1 MAEVTLE
8 LIKQLREK
16 TNVGMM
22 DCKGALKEAEGDL
35 EVAETILRKKGMA
48 SADKKASRA
57 TKEGIVATL
66 INDEAKSGVLIDVGC
81 ETDFVSKNDNFRNFV
96 SQLLRYAAE
105 AQELDSLETYLALT
119 PDGGESIED
128 IVKAKVGELGE
139 NMGVSNVVRF
149 TVGEAGGSNGIIA
162 SYIHMEGKIGVLI
175 EVGCQNADT
184 EKNET
189 FRDLVK
195 DITLHIAA
203 AHPICLSREEVSA
216 DIVAKERE
224 VYAEQVKGKPENI
237 IEKIVDGKLDKFYS
251 GSCLLEQG
259 FIKDPDQSIE
269 DLLKASSTDLGDEL
283 SIRRFAR
290 FAVGEEG

>member
-22 DCKGALKEAEGDL
+22 DCKAALQEADGDP
-35 EVAETILRKKGMA
+35 EAAETILRKKGMA
-48 SADKKASRA
+48 AADKKSSRA
-57 TKEGIVATL
+57 TKEGVIATR
-66 INDEAKSGVLIDVGC
+66 IDDEAKSGVLIDVSC
-81 ETDFVSKNDNFRNFV
+81 ETDFVSKNENFRNFV
-96 SQLLRYAAE
+96 EELLNYAVE
-105 AQELDSLETYLALT
+105 ADSIDTLENYLALT
-119 PDGGESIED
+119 PGGGDSVED

-139 NMGVSNVVRF
+139 NMGVTNVVRY
-149 TVGEAGGSNGIIA
+149 TVGEAGGDHGIVA

-175 EVGCQNADT
+175 EVGCQKADS
-184 EKNET
+184 EKNDA
-189 FRDLVK
+189 FRAMVK

-203 AHPICLSREEVSA
+203 AHPICLSRGEVPE
-216 DIVAKERE
+216 DVVAKERE
-224 VYAEQVKGKPENI
+224 VYADQVKDKPENI

-251 GSCLLEQG
+251 GACLLEQG

-269 DLLKASSTDLGDEL
+269 DLLNATSGELGDEL
-283 SIRRFAR
+283 EIRRFVR

>member
-22 DCKGALKEAEGDL
+22 DCKGALKEADGDL
-35 EVAETILRKKGMA
+35 EAAETILRKKGMA

-57 TKEGIVATL
+57 TKEGIIATL

-96 SQLLRYAAE
+96 GQLLKYATEAE
-105 AQELDSLETYLALT
+105 ELDSLETYLALT
-119 PDGGESIED
+119 PEGGESIAD

-139 NMGVSNVVRF
+139 NMGVSNVVKF
-149 TVGEAGGSNGIIA
+149 TVGEAGGDKGIIA

-184 EKNET
+184 EQNET
-189 FRDLVK
+189 FRNLVK

-203 AHPICLSREEVSA
+203 AHPICLNREEVSV

-251 GSCLLEQG
+251 GACLLEQG

>member
-22 DCKGALKEAEGDL
+22 DCKAALKEADGDL

-57 TKEGIVATL
+57 TKEGVVAAL
-66 INDEAKSGVLIDVGC
+66 IDDEAKSGVLIDVGC
-81 ETDFVSKNDNFRNFV
+81 ETDFVSKNENFRGFV
-96 SQLLRYAAE
+96 DQLLKYAAE
-105 AQELDSLETYLALT
+105 AETLDSLETYLALT
-119 PDGGESIED
+119 PDGGESVSD

-139 NMGVSNVVRF
+139 NMGISNVVRF
-149 TVGEAGGSNGIIA
+149 TVGEAGGDKGIIA

-175 EVGCQNADT
+175 EVGCQKAET
-184 EKNET
+184 EKNEA
-189 FRDLVK
+189 FRSLVK

-203 AHPICLSREEVSA
+203 AHPICLSRGEVPA
-216 DIVAKERE
+216 DVVAKERD

-251 GSCLLEQG
+251 GACLLEQG
-259 FIKDPDQSIE
+259 FIKDPDQSIG
-269 DLLKASSTDLGDEL
+269 DLLKAQSADLGDEL